1 MGFKKG
7 HDPNRNTAG
16 RPSIVE
22 NAKKKDSLAA
32 AYPNVI
38 QKFRIHE
45 DMRTWRYGV
54 DSYDNLQLHDR
65 NIIHRIYRQVMI
77 DPHLTSQWNTRIN
90 KTIDKQFQVK
100 DANGNEREDL
110 TELIKKPWL
119 FDLIKA
125 ILDSYLYGFSLIE
138 FGPVENKTFCSYRNE
153 QGKQQPPI
161 NVIDRDYVKPEW
173 GIIVKNWGDIQG
185 LDYTD
190 PQFQNQ
196 LLFCGKI
203 HDGGILFNA
212 TKYIL
217 FKDNCLA
224 NWSEF
229 AEVFGM
235 PIRVGKTTAEGDE
248 RARFLQTMKTIGANG
263 YGIIDPEDS
272 LEYITQG
279 FTDSWQVYNNLIT
292 YCDSQVSK
300 LIFGQDVIS
309 NNTGHVIGKVGEN
322 ISNLYGETDAKYIA
336 SVLTNECF
344 TKWTALGLG
353 DFTGCRFVWDTS
365 EKVDLVNQMDIAL
378 KATQATGKLL
388 DVEFA
393 EEQFG
398 LEFSEE
404 DLNTAVAPSKTME
417 KIKNFYSK

>member
-1 MGFKKG
+1 MAFKKG

-16 RPSIVE
+16 RPIE
-22 NAKKKDSLAA
+22 NAKKKESIAA
-32 AYPNVI
+32 AYPNII

-77 DPHLTSQWNTRIN
+77 DPHLTSQWNTRLN
-90 KTIDKQFQVK
+90 KTIDKQFQVQ

-110 TELIKKPWL
+110 TELIKQPWL
-119 FDLIKA
+119 FDLIKG
-125 ILDSYLYGFSLIE
+125 ILDSQLYGFSLIE
-138 FGPVENKTFCSYRNE
+138 FGPVDNKTFCDYKND
-153 QGKQQPPI
+153 QGKQQPAI
-161 NVIDRDYVKPEW
+161 NVIDRDYVKPEF
-173 GIIVKNWGDIQG
+173 GIIVKNWSDIQG

-190 PQFQNQ
+190 AQFQNQ
-196 LLFCGKI
+196 LLFVGKI

-212 TKYIL
+212 AKYIL

-263 YGIIDPEDS
+263 YGIIDPEDT
-272 LEYITQG
+272 LEYISQG
-279 FTDSWQVYNNLIT
+279 FTDSWQVYNNLIA

-322 ISNLYGETDAKYIA
+322 ISNLYGETDAKLIA
-336 SVLTNECF
+336 SILTNECF
-344 TKWTALGLG
+344 AKWTALGLG
-353 DFTGCRFVWDTS
+353 DFTGCKFTWDTS
-365 EKVDLVNQMDIAL
+365 EKVDLPTQMDIAL

-398 LEFSEE
+398 LKFSDQ
-404 DLNTAVAPSKTME
+404 DLNPAVTPTKTME